1 MGVPLKI
8 IHFNRMFPYKPSIF
22 GYLHLWKPPNGSH
35 VSESQPIFFLISQ
48 PCTHNP
54 LPCFKMPENLGTPQ
68 EKHINP
74 AFYLTGHRV
83 TNHNIYVIQT
93 HHKTTTQASPKML
106 QHLSTTRWE
115 HQFEVG
121 LVSPHCLQLYGYTC
135 HKPNSYWSYV
145 YQLRKAAIVR
155 ITQIPMFSLVKP
167 VFLTNLANINHP
179 SNHLFFM
186 VKSPIVL
193 VKSPF
198 FHGEKHHFSML
209 KSPF

>member
-1 MGVPLKI
+1 MEIQYVLVSFACLIVLGEFPCSTRFVSLLADSRSCRCLQNSKKKEFPKMGVPLKI

-83 TNHNIYVIQT
+83 TNHNIYVI
-93 HHKTTTQASPKML
+93 
-106 QHLSTTRWE
+106 
-115 HQFEVG
+115 
-121 LVSPHCLQLYGYTC
+121 
-135 HKPNSYWSYV
+135 
-145 YQLRKAAIVR
+145 
-155 ITQIPMFSLVKP
+155 
-167 VFLTNLANINHP
+167 
-179 SNHLFFM
+179 
-186 VKSPIVL
+186 
-193 VKSPF
+193 
-198 FHGEKHHFSML
+198 
-209 KSPF
+209 